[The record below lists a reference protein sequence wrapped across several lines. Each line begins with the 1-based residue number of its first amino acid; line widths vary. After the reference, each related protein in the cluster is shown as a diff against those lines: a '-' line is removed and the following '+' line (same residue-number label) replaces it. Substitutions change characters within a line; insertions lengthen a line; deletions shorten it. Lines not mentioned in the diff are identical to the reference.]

1 MPEGVPINGKEELD
15 MSRKN
20 RVGYSKKYA
29 SAAKSFDR
37 SMNRLAHSVSRVAFG
52 SKSTAKSIPKASP
65 KSHMDEPEFAK
76 VITIE
81 DTAKNNYSLSIPLY
95 VKAQTIKENVDDR
108 SVQEKY
114 DSWKEASA
122 EMNESFD
129 LLNQML
135 ERKE

>member
-1 MPEGVPINGKEELD
+1 MICRMKKHQERRGQILIINAVNEVERKNAQSSLKEEHIEHIANAYENY
-15 MSRKN
+15 K
-20 RVGYSKKYA
+20 
-29 SAAKSFDR
+29 
-37 SMNRLAHSVSRVAFG
+37 
-52 SKSTAKSIPKASP
+52 
-65 KSHMDEPEFAK
+65 DEPEFAK

-81 DTAKNNYSLSIPLY
+81 DTVKNNYSLSIPLY

-114 DSWKEASA
+114 GSWKEASA
-122 EMNESFD
+122 EMNKSFD